1 MGMLVER
8 WPLWRLSCPSLP
20 FPASMGSASVPKPY
34 RFTVSFCIWVLA
46 TEKGQCLREEH
57 TLRVTA
63 PSWGSAVPWPRGHGV
78 SFPDHKSFLP
88 THGKK
93 YGQAPRVAED
103 LLKWQE
109 DVWAPF
115 LLSYF
120 IFASLHPRAGKEYLA
135 FGRG

>member
-8 WPLWRLSCPSLP
+8 WPLWRLSCPFLL
-20 FPASMGSASVPKPY
+20 FPASMGSASVPKSY
-34 RFTVSFCIWVLA
+34 RFTFSFCIWALA
-46 TEKGQCLREEH
+46 TEKGQCLREQH
-57 TLRVTA
+57 TLEVTA

-78 SFPDHKSFLP
+78 SFLAHKSFLL
-88 THGKK
+88 TYGKK
-93 YGQAPRVAED
+93 HRQAPWVAED

-120 IFASLHPRAGKEYLA
+120 IFASLHPQSRREYLA
-135 FGRG
+135 FGGG